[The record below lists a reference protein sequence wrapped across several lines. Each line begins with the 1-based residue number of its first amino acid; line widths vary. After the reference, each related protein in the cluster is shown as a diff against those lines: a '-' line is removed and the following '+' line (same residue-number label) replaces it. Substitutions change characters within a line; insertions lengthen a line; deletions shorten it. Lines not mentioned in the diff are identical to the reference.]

1 MAKFQFIGV
10 TPVRLLEL
18 EINRNLEIAVVDNK
32 RGQLN
37 FDARGFVLN
46 EKSNQ
51 QSEQE
56 TSSMKTRNKKMF

>member
-1 MAKFQFIGV
+1 M
-10 TPVRLLEL
+10 EL